1 MLKKKTHKL
10 IDWIL
15 PMVLHGC
22 IHYTKHEVQ
31 KSLLEASMTKITF
44 NLCLT
49 KQLLNMFKLWCKSN
63 TRYLLVLTSRLTK
76 ITNSFTYLR
85 SLSWMIQVPR
95 TTQSQMTEWAGWHTS
110 QLVNF
115 YVIFSLSRLY
125 HWFLAVFRCLLSVA
139 DRFNS
144 N

>member
-1 MLKKKTHKL
+1 
-10 IDWIL
+10 
-15 PMVLHGC
+15 MVLHGC
-22 IHYTKHEVQ
+22 IHYTKHQVQ

-85 SLSWMIQVPR
+85 PLWWMIQVPR
-95 TTQSQMTEWAGWHTS
+95 TTQSQMTEWMECFTNCQFLCYIFIISFVSLIFGR
-110 QLVNF
+110 
-115 YVIFSLSRLY
+115 FSLPSFSCR
-125 HWFLAVFRCLLSVA
+125 WI
-139 DRFNS
+139 
-144 N
+144 